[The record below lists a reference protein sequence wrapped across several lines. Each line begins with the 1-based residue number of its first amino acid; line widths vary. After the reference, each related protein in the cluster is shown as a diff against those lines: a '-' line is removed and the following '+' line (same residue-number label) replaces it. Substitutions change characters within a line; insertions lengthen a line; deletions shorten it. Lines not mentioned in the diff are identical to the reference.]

1 MSSIRSTARSSLRG
15 LRTFCVAARYESFRA
30 AADEL
35 FITSSAVSHQIKG
48 LEEELGLQLFDR
60 GPREL
65 KLTAVGSSLYEE
77 LSPLI
82 EQIDTAVANYR
93 KSGQRASVRI
103 SVQPFFASEFFVP
116 RLSEFTALH
125 PDIDIQVGTS
135 DESAEK
141 HPADVDLSIRLF
153 RTPPSGYRA
162 DLLFPLR
169 MVPAG
174 SPAFKKAMRVE
185 KKRIKTAFPLIVHET
200 RPKAWKNWSKSTGIA
215 VPDDSKV
222 TRLDSM
228 IAVVRAAEQ
237 GIGAA
242 LVPVPIANLWFEQG
256 SIVRLFK
263 QELVA
268 NVSYY
273 LVFREDGPETNQAID
288 ILRDWIL
295 ENFAE
300 RP

>member
-1 MSSIRSTARSSLRG
+1 MATLKSTPRASLRG
-15 LRTFCVAARYESFRA
+15 LRTFCVAARYESFRV

-60 GPREL
+60 GTREL
-65 KLTAVGSSLYEE
+65 KLTEAGGSLYEE

-82 EQIDTAVANYR
+82 DKLDAVLAGHR
-93 KSGQRASVRI
+93 KSGQRKSVRI

-116 RLSEFTALH
+116 RLSEFTEQH

-141 HPADVDLSIRLF
+141 HPADADLSIRLF
-153 RTPPSGYRA
+153 RSPPSGYRA

-174 SPAFKKAMRVE
+174 SPAFKKSMVVQ
-185 KKRIKTAFPLIVHET
+185 KKRIKSPFPLIVHET
-200 RPKAWKNWSKSTGIA
+200 RPKAWTDWSKSTGIKI
-215 VPDDSKV
+215 PDDSKV

-228 IAVVRAAEQ
+228 IAVVRATEQ

-242 LVPVPIANLWFEQG
+242 LVPVPIADLWFKQG
-256 SIVRLFK
+256 SIVRLFR

-273 LVFREDGPETNQAID
+273 LVSREDRDGDPAVET
-288 ILRDWIL
+288 LRSWIL
-295 ENFAE
+295 EKFAE
-300 RP
+300 QG

>member
-1 MSSIRSTARSSLRG
+1 

-35 FITSSAVSHQIKG
+35 YITSSAVSHQIKG

-60 GPREL
+60 GSREL
-65 KLTAVGSSLYEE
+65 KLTDVGSSLYEE
-77 LSPLI
+77 ISQLI
-82 EQIDTAVANYR
+82 DQVDTIVADYR
-93 KSGQRASVRI
+93 KSGRRKSVRI

-116 RLSEFTALH
+116 RLSEFTAEH

-141 HPADVDLSIRLF
+141 HPADADLSVRLF
-153 RTPPSGYRA
+153 RSPPAGLRS

-174 SPAFKKAMRVE
+174 SPAFKKTMVVA
-185 KKRIKTAFPLIVHET
+185 KKQIKSAFPLIVHET
-200 RPKAWKNWSKSTGIA
+200 RPKAWKNWSKATGIGIPA
-215 VPDDSKV
+215 DSKV

-242 LVPVPIANLWFEQG
+242 LVPVPIANLWFQQG

-268 NVSYY
+268 DVSYY
-273 LVFREDGPETNQAID
+273 LVSREDRRSNPAVEV
-288 ILRDWIL
+288 LRDWIL
-295 ENFAE
+295 QNFAE
-300 RP
+300 HP

>member
-1 MSSIRSTARSSLRG
+1 MPGINNIQRASLRG

-48 LEEELGLQLFDR
+48 LEEQLGLQLFDR
-60 GPREL
+60 GSREL
-65 KLTAVGSSLYEE
+65 KLTDVGSSLYEE
-77 LSPLI
+77 LFPLI
-82 EQIDTAVANYR
+82 DQVDSVVAGYQKAGR
-93 KSGQRASVRI
+93 RESVRV

-116 RLSEFTALH
+116 RLSEFAARY

-141 HPADVDLSIRLF
+141 HPADADLSIRLF
-153 RTPPSGYRA
+153 RAPPPGYRS

-169 MVPAG
+169 MAPAG
-174 SPAFKKAMRVE
+174 SPDFKKAMVVRG
-185 KKRIKTAFPLIVHET
+185 KQIRSAFPLIVHET
-200 RPKAWKNWSKSTGIA
+200 RPKAWRNWSQATGIDI
-215 VPDDSKV
+215 PTDSKV

-237 GIGAA
+237 GLGAA
-242 LVPVPIANLWFEQG
+242 LVPVPIADLWFQQG

-263 QELVA
+263 EDLVSD
-268 NVSYY
+268 VSYY
-273 LVFREDGPETNQAID
+273 LVSKDDQGPNQAVD

-295 ENFAE
+295 QNFAE
-300 RP
+300 HD

>member
-1 MSSIRSTARSSLRG
+1 MTKISSTARSSLRG

-60 GPREL
+60 GSREL

-93 KSGQRASVRI
+93 KAGRRASVRI

-116 RLSEFTALH
+116 RLSEFTAQH

-135 DESAEK
+135 DETAEK

-153 RTPPSGYRA
+153 RAPPSGYRA

-169 MVPAG
+169 MAPAG
-174 SPAFKKAMRVE
+174 SPAFKKAMVVE

-200 RPKAWKNWSKSTGIA
+200 RPKAWQNWSKSTGIA
-215 VPDDSKV
+215 IPADSKV

-268 NVSYY
+268 DVSYY
-273 LVFREDGPETNQAID
+273 LVSREDGPETNQAID
-288 ILRDWIL
+288 VLRDWIL